1 VKMLLRLALAAAVL
15 AAVIGAAGCRSTTS
29 NLDVQDNSAFIPTVR
44 IAVDFNERPGPPSH
58 LHTSHA
64 VEVGV
69 TGATGSDTMQLSAGQ
84 QPVVFG
90 GETFA
95 TPQDLKA
102 QFDFRYTEVAYRYRY
117 VSQRRGIGFEAL
129 AGAAYARLGLRLTG
143 ATRIAAEKLDGGGV
157 VVGLGTMLRVWPSG
171 SIQLR
176 GSGFFSNTS
185 EGVSSVGRYEINLE
199 QALGRHA
206 AIRAGYA
213 GYDIRSQRENDGF
226 SSSNR
231 SPIRVRA
238 SGPTVGLM
246 LMF

>member
-1 VKMLLRLALAAAVL
+1 MKMVSRLALAAAVL
-15 AAVIGAAGCRSTTS
+15 AIAGCRSTTS
-29 NLDVQDNSAFIPTVR
+29 NVDIQDNSAFIPTVR

-58 LHTSHA
+58 IHTSHA
-64 VEVGV
+64 VELGV
-69 TGATGSDTMQLSAGQ
+69 TGATGSDTMQVSAGQ

-102 QFDFRYTEVAYRYRY
+102 QFDFRFTEIAYRYRY

-143 ATRIAAEKLDGGGV
+143 ATQVAAERLDGGGV
-157 VVGLGTMLRVWPSG
+157 VVGLGTMVRVWPSG

-176 GSGFFSNTS
+176 GSGFFSSTS
-185 EGVSSVGRYEINLE
+185 EGVSNVGRYEISLE

-226 SSSNR
+226 SGSNR

-238 SGPTVGLM
+238 SGPTLGLM